1 VYQSLYDGPLLC
13 GFNVAIK
20 GLKFHWMHC
29 RNAVPAAPIIEIQRS
44 HTSNFIKTL
53 RGSQLPDWGPKAGV
67 QFPQLWFSTLT
78 ASHAS
83 KQSDQSK
90 QHNTASHDC
99 RKREFRSHELIK
111 IKHSG
116 IFSLLLVTNKHI
128 WILDLLCKRRKILY
142 YTMLSLYA
150 APDSQR
156 KLLSPSC
163 IAFYCIIRQM
173 KL

>member
-1 VYQSLYDGPLLC
+1 
-13 GFNVAIK
+13 
-20 GLKFHWMHC
+20 MHC

-53 RGSQLPDWGPKAGV
+53 RGPQLPDWGPKLV
-67 QFPQLWFSTLT
+67 YSSLSSDFPLLT

-128 WILDLLCKRRKILY
+128 
-142 YTMLSLYA
+142 
-150 APDSQR
+150 
-156 KLLSPSC
+156 
-163 IAFYCIIRQM
+163 
-173 KL
+173 